1 MAECFTLK
9 LTTEQQEQLQRLT
22 GQEAKAFVIPTEM
35 LDEIIAD
42 EDDLPPE
49 DYEEFV
55 WECLNPYP

>member
-1 MAECFTLK
+1 MA
-9 LTTEQQEQLQRLT
+9 T
-22 GQEAKAFVIPTEM
+22 GITYPGGTGIVGKSDTAVFIPDIWS
-35 LDEIIAD
+35 DEIIAD